1 MGNSWSL
8 RVPVLIALALVWTL
22 TLPATAESQLA
33 GTKPDK
39 LDDSEV
45 LHVIGSLEKVFPE
58 NMGFRVH
65 APLSPESGCFGDTER
80 LVRAFRVIVPKDITV
95 VEAARR
101 LTTGDSPF
109 ARFLEMEQGTGF
121 LPVMPVGY
129 AGVPVTAKLG
139 KKLID
144 VQFLTVNMDRWLIW
158 ARTCYFPVWKSDGDT
173 PIQEY
178 AAEVSQYLRGTD
190 FGSGGDT
197 ELDPSA
203 FGAPEKADLFGG
215 YESERHELARYK
227 ELVAANR
234 EMDLEIA
241 TGVTSFTA
249 AKSAVEWII
258 DKRGDDTY
266 ADPRQAQLQKV
277 FFKFIAEER
286 DFQELRTLTPY
297 VIEELTPGRYFYA
310 VDKYGRVRFGPMY
323 FTPEEGQA
331 GLWRERM
338 KSYECL
344 LFPGQEIVAAGEFEI
359 STGKG
364 TLEASLTGGSAPK
377 RRISSVNAFS
387 SYYYYRPSDKNLE
400 GRIEGESDSHVR
412 DIGHLFERLEDMGIE
427 IGEVKVSKF

>member
-1 MGNSWSL
+1 MRNRWSL
-8 RVPVLIALALVWTL
+8 CVPGLIALALVWSL
-22 TLPATAESQLA
+22 VLPETAESQLA

-45 LHVIGSLEKVFPE
+45 SHVIGSLEKIFPE
-58 NMGFRVH
+58 SMGFRVH
-65 APLSPESGCFGDTER
+65 APLSPESGSFGDTER
-80 LVRAFRVIVPKDITV
+80 LVKAFRVIVPKDITV

-109 ARFLEMEQGTGF
+109 ARFLEMEHDTGF

-144 VQFLTVNMDRWLIW
+144 IQFLTVSMDRWLIW
-158 ARTCYFPVWKSDGDT
+158 ARTCYFPVWKSDRDT

-190 FGSGGDT
+190 FGSEDDA

-203 FGAPEKADLFGG
+203 VGAPEKADLFGG
-215 YESERHELARYK
+215 YESKRHQPAKYE
-227 ELVAANR
+227 ELVAANK

-249 AKSAVEWII
+249 GESAVKWMI
-258 DKRGDDTY
+258 DKRGDDSYT
-266 ADPRQAQLQKV
+266 DPRQAQLQKI
-277 FFKFIAEER
+277 FFDFIAEDR
-286 DFQELRTLTPY
+286 DFQELRTLTPN
-297 VIEELTPGRYFYA
+297 VIEKLNPGRYFYA

-323 FTPEEGQA
+323 LTPQEGKA
-331 GLWRERM
+331 GLWRERL

-344 LFPGQEIVAAGEFEI
+344 LFPGQEIVATGEFEI
-359 STGKG
+359 STGEEP
-364 TLEASLTGGSAPK
+364 LEASLTGGYAPK
-377 RRISSVNAFS
+377 RRMSSVNAFS

-400 GRIEGESDSHVR
+400 RRIEGESDSYVR
-412 DIGHLFERLEDMGIE
+412 NIGHLFERLEDMGIE
-427 IGEVKVSKF
+427 IREVKVSKF